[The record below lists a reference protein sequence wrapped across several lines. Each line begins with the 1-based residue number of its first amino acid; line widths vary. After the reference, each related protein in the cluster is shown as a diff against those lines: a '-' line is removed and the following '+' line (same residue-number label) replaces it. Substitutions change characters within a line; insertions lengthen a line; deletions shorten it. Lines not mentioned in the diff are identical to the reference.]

1 MAGKTQLSDPN
12 LPIDVGG
19 APTKR
24 TSEKFLL
31 QKGDCLHK
39 RTNFIFLAKILFG
52 RGAQS
57 GDVFLNFFCLS
68 AFGSDAVPSS
78 ICVVTSSILP

>member
-1 MAGKTQLSDPN
+1 MAQTQLSVSDPN

-31 QKGDCLHK
+31 QKKVDCLIK
-39 RTNFIFLAKILFG
+39 GTNFIFLAKILSE

-57 GDVFLNFFCLS
+57 VMFS
-68 AFGSDAVPSS
+68 
-78 ICVVTSSILP
+78 